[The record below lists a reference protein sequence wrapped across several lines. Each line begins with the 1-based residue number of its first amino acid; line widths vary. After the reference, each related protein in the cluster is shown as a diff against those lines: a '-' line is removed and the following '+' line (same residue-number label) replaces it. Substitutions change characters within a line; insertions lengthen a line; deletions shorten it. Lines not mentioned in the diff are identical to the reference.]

1 MMADTTFE
9 HIEEALRNAV
19 RKIDKSV
26 QVATVE
32 QSKKK
37 NFYRV
42 TLSKDG
48 KMGSADL
55 EKEIIEKFLAREGG
69 SKKLRKSLGKAVSHL
84 SIKYGR

>member
-1 MMADTTFE
+1 MAKITVE
-9 HIEEALRNAV
+9 VIEENLRKEV
-19 RKIDKSV
+19 QKLDKRV
-26 QVATVE
+26 QVVAVE
-32 QSKKK
+32 PGKKK

-55 EKEIIEKFLAREGG
+55 EKEIIERFLAREGG